1 MIGNIRVVATT
12 ATLAAL
18 AAAAACSSSGAAKPG
33 PGAAGSNTISVT
45 AYDKP
50 AMHYAVSGR
59 PQAGLVTITFKN
71 AGDDAHEMSLAKL
84 KPGVTLAK
92 FKAALRKPNAEKAA
106 NALLLDP
113 HGEVMGPQIVG
124 PGLSETATVRL
135 AAAHY
140 IVVCFLPGEDGMPQ
154 ALMGMVGELTVGSGT
169 STAVP
174 PHTDGTV
181 TLTDHKINLPGG
193 FDGGGSFAVTN
204 TGTKAHDFSLAKLN
218 NAPLPAYFQCVA
230 GSFGKGTP
238 IDRCPGA
245 LAGGIT
251 SIPPGHTAY
260 LKIAPLPAGSYG
272 YVSTEG
278 DGADFKAGLN
288 GTFSVG

>member
-1 MIGNIRVVATT
+1 MISNIRA
-12 ATLAAL
+12 AAIAGALAAL
-18 AAAAACSSSGAAKPG
+18 TTAAACSSSGAAKSDP
-33 PGAAGSNTISVT
+33 AGSNTISVT

-50 AMHYAVSGR
+50 AMHYTVSGR

-71 AGDDAHEMSLAKL
+71 AGDDAHEMTLAAL

-92 FKAALRKPNAEKAA
+92 FKAALRKPNGEKAA

-113 HGEVMGPQIVG
+113 HSEVTGPQIVG

-140 IVVCFLPGEDGMPQ
+140 IVICFLPGEDGMPH

-169 STAVP
+169 STPVP

-181 TLTDHKINLPGG
+181 TLTDNKINLPDG
-193 FDGGGSFAVTN
+193 FNRGGSFAVTN

-218 NAPLPAYFQCVA
+218 KAPLPAYFQCVA

-238 IDRCPGA
+238 IDRCPGT

-278 DGADFKAGLN
+278 NGADFKAGLN